1 MKNCKKIISL
11 LLVVMIVFTSNGM
24 TTMAENVDLSSL
36 IDKSKTVESSEVS
49 DSGDK
54 VSEVTQNYESE
65 ADDET
70 KEETDSK
77 KETDEQAIKND
88 NELKS
93 EDVQYFASEEDI
105 ENSFVIAAN
114 QSIMV
119 NPMKTAYIGIETEN
133 AKIGY
138 VIYKYN
144 DGVDNPSEAGTK
156 TVRSWGIGDSVPT
169 ISGREVA
176 IITAYSGDVECKSTS
191 KEAFNVMSSASGLVN
206 QNIASEETYIIKNNS
221 NAGIDL
227 KLDVNAVYDYAKYN
241 EKYAVTDFGY
251 SKISLS
257 QYINKSAT
265 IAVTNKNEEA
275 VTVYYLSDNASL
287 VSVQKSESPA
297 LIKVELES
305 GKSWYFENTGDKGT
319 SIQTEYTKSG
329 GLEYAVYTKEDKI
342 YEFNYNATF
351 ASYLGIGYKEVI
363 TNNGENTVN
372 FYLPGFFGFIENHET
387 EEKALIKVELESGKS
402 WYFENTGD
410 KGTRII
416 TQHDVKWPY
425 YLNLNWG
432 AYVKYDDNNKVVDFR
447 YSSCETAY
455 LDAGYKEV
463 ITNNSEETVNFYL
476 PGFYTFIESRESDQ
490 PALYTFTLEQAQTL
504 TINNTYLQ
512 ELQFGSYSEAV
523 INLTCEVTDKTG
535 KVSKY
540 EQQAN
545 AKYMQKG
552 NDVKQKI
559 TSRGDSVVYIYTPYL
574 IYKYA
579 TNMPDFEILDSV
591 VYNDGKDNI
600 DLINS
605 EKRLANT
612 SFDTFS
618 VKCTANSKIF
628 VDRYELRQ
636 DGNVISTNANGEFNN
651 LKVSQFNA
659 NEYVYIRTY
668 YADGQYNDNRIHLSI
683 INVTNNPINN
693 LSILSNCSI
702 GVPDDVPIVGG
713 KEISLYELK
722 LPFDSSIEDDLK
734 TYTISLTGGD
744 LADAGDMSSDI
755 PEVKEKIRKYK
766 QKVQEL
772 SGMDIGSRN
781 VSSAY
786 RYLKDN
792 FKFPKLPKNESSFSI
807 EPEMEVVGYI
817 DFKISDTGEY
827 IISDV
832 QVVLTMSLSGEGSYA
847 FAIAFVPMS
856 IKYGFSASAGLTLT
870 VDWSNCN
877 TEVLLDTALEGML
890 GIQAGVD
897 NVAYAGLKGI
907 LAWNLTLNVG
917 DNGKIKNNN
926 IEGKIIAYVGVLG
939 YDYDKDIFT
948 GTYTMK
954 EDYETI
960 NKWSHESIF
969 NSMDGIYN
977 LDNYHLSESEQA
989 EWLQTD
995 ESGKTNT
1002 YNIIENKSAN
1012 AAAPVMI
1019 SSKDATV
1026 MVYIDKNTS
1035 RESQNAM
1042 QLMYSVYKDGTWSEG
1057 KAVDNNSTADFSHM
1071 LYVYN
1076 DEIYVVY
1083 QDAEQ
1088 EFASTDT
1095 INDCTT
1101 KLGISVARYDK
1112 DADKFTDITRISSDK
1127 NNIYESL
1134 PVLGEV
1140 DGKLTAVWNSNKQA
1154 DYFKCNETNNIE
1166 YSQLVDGKWTKPKTV
1181 ISNENCI
1188 TYIQI
1193 YNGKI
1198 VYVTDDDN
1206 NLTTTDD
1213 KSMYIVG
1220 DDSVKSKLAAGYIT
1234 NLKAYNIGGTDVFTY
1249 MCNGSIYIIDS
1260 DSSLAEIA
1268 VNGTSYAIEDYYVC
1282 DDIIYFIQN
1291 NNGKAQLF
1299 SAKKKS
1305 GNWYSPQCIM
1315 SEDGYYY
1322 NLSVSGSDENPIAVV
1337 LKSTIKDAE
1346 KGYDVN
1352 NSIGYIKLGEKYDIA
1367 LNDLTYDSSKIK
1379 SGEENEFKLMI
1390 ANNGS
1395 EYVDNVFVSVS
1406 DDDGNEIYSEMITVN
1421 LNPGQSEE
1429 YVVKFNLPD
1438 TLSDKYNLKIYTKT
1452 DGENIDFDATD
1463 DNTKVINCR
1472 ESKLEIKTSITKHQK
1487 GDVITFTVINNGSTS
1502 SDAQINMYNEN
1513 DELVYTYKMY
1523 DVSPAEK
1530 RNTELTVDSSLFG
1543 KAKEGE
1549 AEKFLIKVD
1558 SENNTSV
1565 NNYCYELLYNDIYR
1579 EFKFISDDIK
1589 LSVNSSIKLEYT
1601 SGWNENIRWLSSD
1614 DSVVTVDENGV
1625 LKALRTGNAVI
1636 TAYSGTQKATC
1647 LVTVTVKELDR
1658 TLKVGDTGSDVKEV
1672 QQYLKNL
1679 GYLDSVVDGSYGN
1692 ATKAAAIIFQSNEG
1706 LYVDGEIGNA
1716 SYKVMQQTGKK
1727 FSALKKGMNGNAV
1740 KVMQTYLI
1748 KLGYLSGTADGAFG
1762 SVTTNAV
1769 KRFQSVNGLY
1779 ADGEAGLKTLTVLY
1793 GASPKQNVKTLDR
1806 TLKVGSTGAD
1816 VKEVQQYLKNLGY
1829 LDSVVDGSYG
1839 NATKAAA
1846 IIFQSNERL
1855 YVDGEI
1861 GNASYKVMQQTGKKF
1876 SSLKKGMNGN
1886 AVKVM
1891 QTYLMKL
1898 GYLSGVADGAF
1909 GTVTE
1914 NAVKR
1919 FQSMNGLYADGEAGL
1934 KTLTVLYG
1942 ASPKQNVKVLGRTLK
1957 VGDTGS
1963 DVKEVQQ
1970 YLKNL
1975 GYLDSVVD
1983 GSYGNATK
1991 AAAKIFQANES
2002 LYVDGEIGNASY
2014 KIMQQ
2019 TNNKFS
2025 ALKKGMNGNAVKVM
2039 QTYLIKLGYLG
2050 GTADGSLGSVTE
2062 AAIVRFQK
2070 DNGLYADGEAG
2081 LKTLSKLYLK

>member
-1 MKNCKKIISL
+1 M
-11 LLVVMIVFTSNGM
+11 
-24 TTMAENVDLSSL
+24 
-36 IDKSKTVESSEVS
+36 
-49 DSGDK
+49 
-54 VSEVTQNYESE
+54 
-65 ADDET
+65 
-70 KEETDSK
+70 
-77 KETDEQAIKND
+77 
-88 NELKS
+88 
-93 EDVQYFASEEDI
+93 
-105 ENSFVIAAN
+105 
-114 QSIMV
+114 
-119 NPMKTAYIGIETEN
+119 
-133 AKIGY
+133 
-138 VIYKYN
+138 
-144 DGVDNPSEAGTK
+144 
-156 TVRSWGIGDSVPT
+156 
-169 ISGREVA
+169 
-176 IITAYSGDVECKSTS
+176 
-191 KEAFNVMSSASGLVN
+191 
-206 QNIASEETYIIKNNS
+206 
-221 NAGIDL
+221 
-227 KLDVNAVYDYAKYN
+227 
-241 EKYAVTDFGY
+241 
-251 SKISLS
+251 
-257 QYINKSAT
+257 
-265 IAVTNKNEEA
+265 
-275 VTVYYLSDNASL
+275 
-287 VSVQKSESPA
+287 
-297 LIKVELES
+297 
-305 GKSWYFENTGDKGT
+305 
-319 SIQTEYTKSG
+319 
-329 GLEYAVYTKEDKI
+329 
-342 YEFNYNATF
+342 
-351 ASYLGIGYKEVI
+351 
-363 TNNGENTVN
+363 
-372 FYLPGFFGFIENHET
+372 
-387 EEKALIKVELESGKS
+387 
-402 WYFENTGD
+402 
-410 KGTRII
+410 
-416 TQHDVKWPY
+416 
-425 YLNLNWG
+425 
-432 AYVKYDDNNKVVDFR
+432 
-447 YSSCETAY
+447 
-455 LDAGYKEV
+455 
-463 ITNNSEETVNFYL
+463 
-476 PGFYTFIESRESDQ
+476 
-490 PALYTFTLEQAQTL
+490 

-552 NDVKQKI
+552 DDVKQKI

-636 DGNVISTNANGEFNN
+636 DGNVISTNENGEFNN

-668 YADGQYNDNRIHLSI
+668 YADGQYNDNQIHLSI

-897 NVAYAGLKGI
+897 NVAYAGLKGT

-1042 QLMYSVYKDGTWSEG
+1042 QLMYSVYKDGIWSEG

-1166 YSQLVDGKWTKPKTV
+1166 YLQLVDGKWTKPKTV

-1220 DDSVKSKLAAGYIT
+1220 YDGVKSKLAAGYIT
-1234 NLKAYNIGGTDVFTY
+1234 NLKAYNIGGTDVFAY

-1260 DSSLAEIA
+1260 DSSSAEIA
-1268 VNGTSYAIEDYYVC
+1268 VNGVSYAIEDYYVC

-1322 NLSVSGSDENPIAVV
+1322 NLSVSDSDENPIAVV

-1438 TLSDKYNLKIYTKT
+1438 TLSDKYNVKIYTKT
-1452 DGENIDFDATD
+1452 DGENIDSDATD

-1487 GDVITFTVINNGSTS
+1487 GDVIAFTVINNGNTS

-1543 KAKEGE
+1543 KSKEGE

-1589 LSVNSSIKLEYT
+1589 LSVNNSIKLEYT

-1692 ATKAAAIIFQSNEG
+1692 ATKAAAIIFQSNES

-1716 SYKVMQQTGKK
+1716 SYKIMQQTNNK

-1942 ASPKQNVKVLGRTLK
+1942 ASQKQNVKVLGRTLK

-1991 AAAKIFQANES
+1991 AAAIIFQSNES

>member
-169 ISGREVA
+169 ISGGEVA

-319 SIQTEYTKSG
+319 EIQTEYADVEWGDVALYDENDEIANFSFNTR
-329 GLEYAVYTKEDKI
+329 YTKYI
-342 YEFNYNATF
+342 RA
-351 ASYLGIGYKEVI
+351 GYKEVI
-363 TNNGENTVN
+363 TNNSEETVN
-372 FYLPGFFGFIENHET
+372 FYLPGFYGFIESHET
-387 EEKALIKVELESGKS
+387 EEKALIKVELEGGRS

-410 KGTRII
+410 KGTEIQ
-416 TQHDVKWPY
+416 TEYADVE
-425 YLNLNWG
+425 WG
-432 AYVKYDDNNKVVDFR
+432 DVALYDENDEIANFSFNTRYTKYIR
-447 YSSCETAY
+447 
-455 LDAGYKEV
+455 AGYKEV

-540 EQQAN
+540 EQQTN
-545 AKYMQKG
+545 AKYMQKS

-591 VYNDGKDNI
+591 VYNDGKDDI

-722 LPFDSSIEDDLK
+722 LPFDSSIDDDLK

-897 NVAYAGLKGI
+897 NVAYAGLKGT

-1166 YSQLVDGKWTKPKTV
+1166 YLQLADGKWTKPKTV

-1220 DDSVKSKLAAGYIT
+1220 DDGVKSKLAAGYIT

-1260 DSSLAEIA
+1260 DSSSAEIA
-1268 VNGTSYAIEDYYVC
+1268 VNGASYAIEDYYVC
-1282 DDIIYFIQN
+1282 DDIIYFIQK

-2039 QTYLIKLGYLG
+2039 QIYLIKLGYLG

>member
-77 KETDEQAIKND
+77 KETDEKAIKND

-169 ISGREVA
+169 ISGGEVA

-591 VYNDGKDNI
+591 VYNDEKDNI

-897 NVAYAGLKGI
+897 NVAYAGLKGT

-1220 DDSVKSKLAAGYIT
+1220 DDGVKSKLAAGYIT

-1463 DNTKVINCR
+1463 DNNCR

>member
-169 ISGREVA
+169 ISGGEVA

-1991 AAAKIFQANES
+1991 TAAKIFQANEN

-2014 KIMQQ
+2014 KVMQQ
-2019 TNNKFS
+2019 TSKKFT
-2025 ALKKGMNGNAVKVM
+2025 ALKNGMSGNAVKVM
-2039 QTYLIKLGYLG
+2039 QTYLINLGYLDSV
-2050 GTADGSLGSVTE
+2050 ADGGFGAVTK
-2062 AAIVRFQK
+2062 AAVIKFQK

-2081 LKTLSKLYLK
+2081 IKTLSVLYMK